1 MSIVVIHT
9 SKGSHRVEEFET
21 TGYPGCD
28 ILPEK
33 TVLEFDDEEE

>member
-1 MSIVVIHT
+1 MSIVEIHS

-21 TGYPGCD
+21 TGYQG

>member
-1 MSIVVIHT
+1 MSIVIIH
-9 SKGSHRVEEFET
+9 SAKGSHRVEEFET
-21 TGYPGCD
+21 TGYEG